1 MEIALPPVP
10 GAEDVGTAEDVVITS
25 ALEEC
30 LEAMDRGE
38 TDLDELS
45 GRYPEAEDQIRPLL
59 EIAQQLRQ
67 QCCRDVSPS
76 PEFREEL
83 RQMLLNHDCA

>member
-1 MEIALPPVP
+1 MEIALSPVP
-10 GAEDVGTAEDVVITS
+10 EAEDVGTVGDVVITG

-30 LEAMDRGE
+30 LEAMDQGE

-45 GRYPEAEDQIRPLL
+45 GRYPEAEEQIRPLL
-59 EIAQQLRQ
+59 EIARQLRQ
-67 QCCRDVSPS
+67 QCCLDVPLS

-83 RQMLLNHDCA
+83 RQMLLNHDSG